1 MSVYKD
7 KAQGTWYTSFQYVD
21 WTGKKRQKMKRGFK
35 TKREAL
41 NYENEFKNSVAV
53 EPDMQMAK
61 FVDIYFSDKKNE
73 LKANSI
79 RNKQH
84 MINKHIIP
92 YFGDKKLNEITPA
105 DIIQWQK
112 IIQKNKF
119 SKTYE
124 RMIQNQIN
132 ALFNHAQRI
141 YNLKENPC
149 KKVKRMGKSDADKLD
164 FWIKEEYDRF
174 ISGVDRKSE
183 DYLMFEILFWTGIRE
198 GELLSLTI
206 ADFDMTNNLL
216 HINKT
221 YHRID
226 GKDVISTPKTDNSVR
241 TIIIPNFLKEEVQE
255 YISYHYRFPENERLF
270 PIVARTL
277 QKRMKR
283 YEKKTGV
290 KPIRVHDLRH
300 SHVAYLINQGV
311 EPLIIKERL
320 GHKNI
325 QITLN
330 TYGHLYPSRQKEVA
344 ALLDEK
350 NKGRA
355 DQQEIM
361 KMNDVGK
368 KEKAQIKNP
377 GRFFGNQLSRYTNLA
392 N

>member
-1 MSVYKD
+1 
-7 KAQGTWYTSFQYVD
+7 
-21 WTGKKRQKMKRGFK
+21 
-35 TKREAL
+35 
-41 NYENEFKNSVAV
+41 
-53 EPDMQMAK
+53 MAK

-255 YISYHYRFPENERLF
+255 YISYHYGFPENERLF

>member
-1 MSVYKD
+1 MT
-7 KAQGTWYTSFQYVD
+7 KA
-21 WTGKKRQKMKRGFK
+21 
-35 TKREAL
+35 
-41 NYENEFKNSVAV
+41 
-53 EPDMQMAK
+53 
-61 FVDIYFSDKKNE
+61 
-73 LKANSI
+73 
-79 RNKQH
+79 
-84 MINKHIIP
+84 
-92 YFGDKKLNEITPA
+92 
-105 DIIQWQK
+105 
-112 IIQKNKF
+112 
-119 SKTYE
+119 
-124 RMIQNQIN
+124 
-132 ALFNHAQRI
+132 
-141 YNLKENPC
+141 
-149 KKVKRMGKSDADKLD
+149 
-164 FWIKEEYDRF
+164 
-174 ISGVDRKSE
+174 
-183 DYLMFEILFWTGIRE
+183 
-198 GELLSLTI
+198 ELLSLTI

-255 YISYHYRFPENERLF
+255 YISYHYGFPENERLF

>member
-1 MSVYKD
+1 MMN
-7 KAQGTWYTSFQYVD
+7 
-21 WTGKKRQKMKRGFK
+21 R
-35 TKREAL
+35 
-41 NYENEFKNSVAV
+41 
-53 EPDMQMAK
+53 
-61 FVDIYFSDKKNE
+61 
-73 LKANSI
+73 
-79 RNKQH
+79 
-84 MINKHIIP
+84 HILP
-92 YFGDKKLNEITPA
+92 YFGTKKLNEITPA

-112 IIQKNKF
+112 IIQEKNF

-164 FWIKEEYDRF
+164 FWTKEEYDTF
-174 ISGVDRKSE
+174 ISGVDRQNE

-198 GELLSLTI
+198 GELLALTLS
-206 ADFDMTNNLL
+206 DFDMPNNLL

-221 YHRID
+221 YHRIN

-255 YISYHYRFPENERLF
+255 YIGQHYGLPENERLF

-277 QKRMKR
+277 QKRLKK
-283 YEKKTGV
+283 YEEKTGV

-330 TYGHLYPSRQKEVA
+330 TYGHLYPSRQKEIA
-344 ALLDEK
+344 EMLDEK
-350 NKGRA
+350 R
-355 DQQEIM
+355 
-361 KMNDVGK
+361 
-368 KEKAQIKNP
+368 
-377 GRFFGNQLSRYTNLA
+377 
-392 N
+392 

>member
-1 MSVYKD
+1 
-7 KAQGTWYTSFQYVD
+7 
-21 WTGKKRQKMKRGFK
+21 
-35 TKREAL
+35 
-41 NYENEFKNSVAV
+41 
-53 EPDMQMAK
+53 MQMDK

-92 YFGDKKLNEITPA
+92 YFGNKKLNEITPA

-112 IIQKNKF
+112 IIQENKF

-132 ALFNHAQRI
+132 GLFNHAQRI

-206 ADFDMTNNLL
+206 TDFDMTNNLL

-255 YISYHYRFPENERLF
+255 YISYHYGFPENERLF

-350 NKGRA
+350 NKG
-355 DQQEIM
+355 
-361 KMNDVGK
+361 KG
-368 KEKAQIKNP
+368 
-377 GRFFGNQLSRYTNLA
+377 
-392 N
+392 